1 MCYLLLGEDS
11 EVGHLWWCHAS
22 DKIVERLWVI
32 QRLWFSEMICTG
44 SFLTWDFLIP
54 SSPKHPTP
62 AVTWSAL
69 CGVVSGATKS
79 KAYLW
84 SHDHSQGFKIVP
96 RFGFADFGGWG
107 VLAGNWRLEILRI
120 DIKNTIWWTS
130 LASQFFFEWWS
141 DQQKLNLSQFFQDL
155 PFFWSLV
162 ANSSL
167 VPLYWSLVDFCS
179 GFLQSLLW
187 EACWTRDFMGSSTSL
202 VKPRNPRIDFETSQF
217 NIYLLQVFPKNSIAT
232 KIDHLVMLSSS

>member
-69 CGVVSGATKS
+69 CGVVSGAKKS

-96 RFGFADFGGWG
+96 RRGFADFGGWG
-107 VLAGNWRLEILRI
+107 VLAGNWRLEILRV
-120 DIKNTIWWTS
+120 DIKK
-130 LASQFFFEWWS
+130 QH
-141 DQQKLNLSQFFQDL
+141 
-155 PFFWSLV
+155 
-162 ANSSL
+162 
-167 VPLYWSLVDFCS
+167 LVDFS
-179 GFLQSLLW
+179 SFSVLFLNDDRINTNWISASSFKISVFLNHLW
-187 EACWTRDFMGSSTSL
+187 PIP
-202 VKPRNPRIDFETSQF
+202 V
-217 NIYLLQVFPKNSIAT
+217 
-232 KIDHLVMLSSS
+232 

>member
-1 MCYLLLGEDS
+1 MCYLLLGD
-11 EVGHLWWCHAS
+11 HAS

-69 CGVVSGATKS
+69 CGVVSGAKKS

-107 VLAGNWRLEILRI
+107 VLAGNWRLEILRV
-120 DIKNTIWWTS
+120 DIKK
-130 LASQFFFEWWS
+130 QH
-141 DQQKLNLSQFFQDL
+141 
-155 PFFWSLV
+155 
-162 ANSSL
+162 
-167 VPLYWSLVDFCS
+167 LVDFS
-179 GFLQSLLW
+179 SFSVLFLNDDRINTNWISASSFKISLFLNHLW
-187 EACWTRDFMGSSTSL
+187 
-202 VKPRNPRIDFETSQF
+202 RIP
-217 NIYLLQVFPKNSIAT
+217 V
-232 KIDHLVMLSSS
+232 

>member
-120 DIKNTIWWTS
+120 DIK
-130 LASQFFFEWWS
+130 
-141 DQQKLNLSQFFQDL
+141 KHH
-155 PFFWSLV
+155 
-162 ANSSL
+162 
-167 VPLYWSLVDFCS
+167 LVDFS
-179 GFLQSLLW
+179 SFSVFFWMMIGSTKIESQPVLSRSPFFLITCGEFQS
-187 EACWTRDFMGSSTSL
+187 SST
-202 VKPRNPRIDFETSQF
+202 
-217 NIYLLQVFPKNSIAT
+217 LLEFGWF
-232 KIDHLVMLSSS
+232 L